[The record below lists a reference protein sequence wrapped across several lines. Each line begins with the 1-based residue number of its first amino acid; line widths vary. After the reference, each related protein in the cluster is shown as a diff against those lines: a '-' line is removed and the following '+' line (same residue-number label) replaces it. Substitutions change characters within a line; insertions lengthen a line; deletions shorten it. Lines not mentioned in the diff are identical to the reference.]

1 MNPGTVFF
9 HKRPLIGAA
18 AGAVLGV
25 LMGTLL
31 RDFWIVLLA
40 AALAAASGTFVVR
53 KRIGWGLLLLLFA
66 VLSLRTALVPRDDV
80 AAGTYTV
87 IGTVAEEPTMHK
99 SKTTV
104 VLRDVSLDGAPL
116 KSRLLLSLPPV
127 TLRYGDTIRVSA
139 AVQPA
144 SRPSERA
151 KDGVFAEGIAAGE
164 PERLSHREDAYALLL
179 GARRYFARVLENL
192 YRDQAANAKAMLIGD
207 RSDLGYTT
215 VDQYATLGILHI
227 FAISGLHVTALIAL
241 FGMLIQTGRRWLDL
255 LLIMVVA
262 GLYAAL
268 TSFTPSVLRAV
279 FFVFLL
285 RLADCIDRQPDAP
298 AAFCFA
304 AVAVLLFN
312 PYSMYSLSF
321 LLSFGAIAGL
331 MLLTEPLK
339 TLLLLPDGKFSDA
352 LVGAVAVVL
361 AVTPIE
367 AAFFGSVSWM
377 TVPMAVLLAPA
388 LGLLL
393 PLAFLSMLFAPFLPL
408 LAKALAVI
416 PYGAFVYID
425 RLSSWIHGSRLM
437 LPAPHPLAIAAWYA
451 GIVLVS
457 PLFLPNRQR
466 PPLIGLG
473 LMIVALILWIVL

>member
-1 MNPGTVFF
+1 MNHGTVFF
-9 HKRPLIGAA
+9 HNRPLIGAA

-25 LMGTLL
+25 LLGTLL
-31 RDFWIVLLA
+31 RDFWIVLIA
-40 AALAAASGTFVVR
+40 AALAAALGAFVVR
-53 KRIGWGLLLLLFA
+53 KRIGWGLLLILFA

-87 IGTVAEEPTMHK
+87 TGTVAEEPTMLRT
-99 SKTTV
+99 KTTV
-104 VLRDVSLDGAPL
+104 VLRDVTLDGAL
-116 KSRLLLSLPPV
+116 QGSRLLLSLPPV
-127 TLRYGDTIRVSA
+127 SLRYGDTIQVSA

-151 KDGVFAEGIAAGE
+151 KDGIFSEGEAEEKPAILA
-164 PERLSHREDAYALLL
+164 HREDAYALLL
-179 GARRYFARVLENL
+179 GARRYFARVLEDL
-192 YRDQAANAKAMLIGD
+192 YGDQAANAKAMLIGD

-215 VDQYATLGILHI
+215 VEEYAALGILHI

-255 LLIMVVA
+255 LLVMVVA

-304 AVAVLLFN
+304 AAAVLLIN
-312 PYSMYSLSF
+312 PYSLYSLSF

-331 MLLTEPLK
+331 LLLGDPLK
-339 TLLLLPDGKFSDA
+339 SMLHLPDGLFSGA

-361 AVTPIE
+361 AVVPIE

-377 TVPMAVLLAPA
+377 TVPMAVLIAPA

-393 PLAFLSMLFAPFLPL
+393 PLAFLSMLLAPLMPL

-425 RLSSWIHGSRLM
+425 RLSLWIDGSRLM
-437 LPAPHPLAIAAWYA
+437 MPAPHPIAIAAWYA
-451 GIVLVS
+451 GIVFVS
-457 PLFLPNRQR
+457 PLYLPNRRR
-466 PPLIGLG
+466 PRLVGLG
-473 LMIVALILWIVL
+473 LMIAALILWIVL